1 MNTQARSLAQ
11 RAQRGA
17 IGVMMP
23 FLIVTM
29 TALGAL
35 AVDVGYLMVV
45 RNELQ
50 NAADAAALAGA
61 AGLYTGTAPNWT
73 NGISKG
79 QSAISLN
86 YSGGAKLV
94 DGSVQAGY
102 WDLTRSWSSTQSS
115 PPTLSQANPP
125 NYTNYAPAVQVTISR
140 SASNNGGP
148 VTTWLASIFNG
159 GAASIQATAVAV
171 IAPPGQVVAGATPLP
186 MVISSCLYSQFFNA
200 TTGQPVTTNFW
211 IGSSYHYGPCESGQW
226 TSFFSST
233 NSDSFTKGVID
244 GTNASPAMSI
254 GDKVWVQTGT
264 KTNLFDEV
272 NSQLAGTTVLIPV
285 VNDPTG
291 TGFNTNGQMSIVAFA
306 AFYIVSAA
314 GGSSKGVYGHFVD
327 NYKANGSGGG
337 AGPNYGAYSPPR
349 LAW

>member
-1 MNTQARSLAQ
+1 MKTRTFRLAQ

-17 IGVMMP
+17 VGIMMP
-23 FLIVTM
+23 ALIATM
-29 TALGAL
+29 AGLGAL
-35 AVDVGYLMVV
+35 AVDIGYLMVV

-61 AGLYTGTAPNWT
+61 AGLYTGTAPNWS

-86 YSGGAKLV
+86 YSGGAQLV
-94 DGSVQAGY
+94 NGTVTAGY
-102 WDLTRSWSSTQSS
+102 WDLTRSWSATQSS
-115 PPTLSQANPP
+115 PPPLSQANPP
-125 NYTNYAPAVQVTISR
+125 NFTSYAPAVQVTIAR
-140 SASNNGGP
+140 SAGNNGGP

-171 IAPPGQVVAGATPLP
+171 ITPPGQVVAGATPLP
-186 MVISSCLYSQFFNA
+186 MVISSCLYSQFFNP
-200 TTGQPVTTNFW
+200 TTGQPVTTDFW

-226 TSFFSST
+226 TSYFSST

-244 GTNASPAMSI
+244 GTNSTPAMSI
-254 GDKVWVQTGT
+254 GDNVWVQTGT
-264 KTNLFDEV
+264 KTNLFDEI
-272 NSQLAGTTVLIPV
+272 NSQLAGTTVLVPV

-291 TGFNTNGQMSIVAFA
+291 SGFNTNGQMSIVAFA
-306 AFYIVSAA
+306 AFYIVKAA
-314 GGSSKGVYGHFVD
+314 GGSTKGVYGHFVGD
-327 NYKANGSGGG
+327 YKATGSGGG
-337 AGPNYGAYSPPR
+337 VGPNYGAYSPPR